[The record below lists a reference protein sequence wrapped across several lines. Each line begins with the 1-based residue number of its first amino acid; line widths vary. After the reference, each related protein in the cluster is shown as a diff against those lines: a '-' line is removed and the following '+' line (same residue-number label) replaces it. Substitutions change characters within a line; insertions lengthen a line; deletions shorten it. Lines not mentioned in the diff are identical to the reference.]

1 MVREFNIHNR
11 LNNNSTRA
19 LIEMRNVSMI
29 ESGSMLGQTK
39 IYMVAVSDPIVVM
52 SEYSEVKALF
62 TNESPIDTEIN
73 DSTTDVVFVGI
84 NKFTLKVDGNGIQ
97 NDILRIFVNANFD
110 LGKENVID
118 AINEVD
124 GVESFLMYSGK
135 YNGCIYVGVLFDVND
150 VVVKVKNRLIELIN
164 SVYGS

>member
-97 NDILRIFVNANFD
+97 NDILRIF
-110 LGKENVID
+110 
-118 AINEVD
+118 
-124 GVESFLMYSGK
+124 
-135 YNGCIYVGVLFDVND
+135 C
-150 VVVKVKNRLIELIN
+150 
-164 SVYGS
+164 

>member
-1 MVREFNIHNR
+1 MEYKMTFLEF
-11 LNNNSTRA
+11 
-19 LIEMRNVSMI
+19 
-29 ESGSMLGQTK
+29 
-39 IYMVAVSDPIVVM
+39 
-52 SEYSEVKALF
+52 
-62 TNESPIDTEIN
+62 
-73 DSTTDVVFVGI
+73 
-84 NKFTLKVDGNGIQ
+84 
-97 NDILRIFVNANFD
+97 FVNANFD